1 MAVISGARE
10 VCPVARMYDYVL
22 AVWLRLE
29 VSCAVPELLVELRE
43 YLEAEYVIIKLT
55 VVEANLRRP
64 K

>member
-1 MAVISGARE
+1 M
-10 VCPVARMYDYVL
+10 ARMYDYVL